1 MSASKI
7 FDHEKL
13 KVYQEALRF
22 YAWCE
27 PVLERTPRTLAAHG
41 QLDRARTSAPL
52 NIAEGNGKS
61 SAADRCRFFEISRG
75 SALESACCLD
85 LLTIKKI
92 LTPEELLAGKEI
104 LHGVVSMLVGL
115 IQYHQP
121 DRLREDVVDYHGS
134 SRLLGLNERREQE

>member
-1 MSASKI
+1 MSPSKAC

-27 PVLERTPRTLAAHG
+27 PVLERTPKTLAAHG
-41 QLDRARTSAPL
+41 QLDRSRSSIPL

-61 SAADRCRFFEISRG
+61 SPADRCRFFEISRG
-75 SALESACCLD
+75 SAMESACCLD
-85 LLTIKKI
+85 LLSIKKI
-92 LTPEELLAGKEI
+92 LSSEELHSGKEI
-104 LHGVVSMLVGL
+104 LRGIVSMLVGL

-121 DRLREDVVDYHGS
+121 DRFGEDS
-134 SRLLGLNERREQE
+134 QEYRTETQD